1 MLTSLTEFMKSR
13 GIQGNAINYILPR
26 MIKFY
31 QTGFCRFAD
40 CGAGVGHTALS
51 YVEALKNN
59 LSEDALQEASVYA
72 YEPLPENFSE
82 LSLRTKEITQIKS
95 RNTAVSN
102 FSGTSSFLVPSRMT
116 GKSQSWGEAT
126 SAVGYLSDTGGG
138 ETVNVEVVQLENEIE
153 TFFDFLK
160 LDLQGGER
168 NALIGA
174 GKRLREVKLVYAEHQ
189 LLALR
194 DTQPLDFLLKNGFV
208 CFFDFL
214 QFGFDKK
221 LNEPPLKLLKEAGV
235 EIDRLRL
242 ADGRGFPNIF
252 WGNISIEKSPWLRPD
267 GTFPQDFID
276 KLRDAGL
283 VYLQTDVLAININ
296 NQHEV
301 LKLI

>member
-1 MLTSLTEFMKSR
+1 MKSR
-13 GIQGNAINYILPR
+13 GIQGSALDYILPK
-26 MIKFY
+26 MVKFY

-40 CGAGVGHTALS
+40 CGAGVGHTALG
-51 YVEALKNN
+51 YVKALKDN
-59 LSEDALQEASVYA
+59 LSEDALQKASIYA
-72 YEPLPENFSE
+72 YEPLPENFAE
-82 LSLRTKEITQIKS
+82 LSLRTKEITQIKA

-102 FSGTSSFLVPSRMT
+102 FTGSSSFLVPSRMT

-126 SAVGYLSDTGGG
+126 SAVGYLSDAVGG

-168 NALIGA
+168 NALIGV

-189 LLALR
+189 LLGR
-194 DTQPLDFLLKNGFV
+194 RESQPLDFLLSNGFV
-208 CFFDFL
+208 CFFDAL

-235 EIDRLRL
+235 EIDRVRL
-242 ADGRGFPNIF
+242 ADSRGFPNIF
-252 WGNISIEKSPWLRPD
+252 WGTLSMEKSTRLKLD

-301 LKLI
+301 LNLI